1 MRYYA
6 APMEGITGYVFRN
19 AHHACFPGADA
30 YYTPFLTPNQNHA
43 FSSKELN
50 DVLPAHNTGVPVI
63 PQILTNNAADFL
75 WAAGELAQ
83 MGYGEVNLNLGC
95 PSPTVVTKGKGSG
108 MLAEPDKL
116 DRFLDEIYSHA
127 PMKVSVKTRIGL
139 SDESEFPA
147 LMEIF
152 NRYPIAELIVHLRVQ
167 QDMYKNHPRMDAFR
181 LAEENSKSMLAY
193 NGDLNTAGECLS
205 FEEAHP
211 KVQALMLGRGL
222 IVSPGIISQT
232 KSGDS
237 INKSVLK
244 AFHDRIFEGYRET
257 MPGDKPL
264 IFKMR
269 EIWHYMIGCFEDTA
283 RIEKKLK
290 KVGKAAEYAALIQE
304 LFDNCELRKEYV

>member
-1 MRYYA
+1 MRYYV

-30 YYTPFLTPNQNHA
+30 YYTPFLAPNQNHA

-50 DVLPAHNTGVPVI
+50 DVLPAHNADVPVV
-63 PQILTNNAADFL
+63 PQVLTNNAEDFL
-75 WAAGELAQ
+75 WAAGELMQ
-83 MGYGEVNLNLGC
+83 MGYREVNLNLGC
-95 PSPTVVTKGKGSG
+95 PFPTVVTKGKGSG
-108 MLAEPDKL
+108 MLADTDKL

-127 PMKVSVKTRIGL
+127 PMKISVKTRIGL

-147 LMEIF
+147 LMEVF
-152 NRYPIAELIVHLRVQ
+152 SRYPIAELIVHPRVQ
-167 QDMYKNHPRMDAFR
+167 KDMYKNHPRMDAFR
-181 LAEENSKSMLAY
+181 LAEDCAKFPLAY
-193 NGDLNTAGECLS
+193 NGDLNVAEECLS
-205 FEEAHP
+205 LEEAHP

-222 IVSPGIISQT
+222 IANPSIISEI
-232 KSGDS
+232 KSGLPL
-237 INKSVLK
+237 NKSVLK
-244 AFHDRIFEGYRET
+244 IFHDQLFEGYRET

-269 EIWHYMIGCFEDTA
+269 EIWHYMIGLFDDTS

-304 LFDNCELRKEYV
+304 LFDNCKLRRNDV

>member
-1 MRYYA
+1 MRYYV

-30 YYTPFLTPNQNHA
+30 YYTPFLAPNQNHA

-50 DVLPAHNTGVPVI
+50 DVLPEHNAGVPVV
-63 PQILTNNAADFL
+63 PQILTNNTEDFL
-75 WAAGELAQ
+75 WAAGALAQ

-127 PMKVSVKTRIGL
+127 PMKISVKTRIGL

-152 NRYPIAELIVHLRVQ
+152 RRYPIAELIVHPRVQ
-167 QDMYKNHPRMDAFR
+167 KDMYKNHPRMDAFL
-181 LAEENSKSMLAY
+181 LAEDCAGFSLAY
-193 NGDLNTAGECLS
+193 NGDLNAAKDCLA
-205 FEEAHP
+205 FEAAHP

-222 IVSPGIISQT
+222 IANPNIISQI
-232 KSGDS
+232 KSGLS
-237 INKSVLK
+237 LNKSNLK
-244 AFHDRIFEGYRET
+244 DFHDRIFEGYRET

-269 EIWHYMIGCFEDTA
+269 ELWHYMIGCFEDTA
-283 RIEKKLK
+283 KIEKKLK
-290 KVGKAAEYAALIQE
+290 KAGKAAEYAALIQE
-304 LFDNCELRKEYV
+304 LFESCELQRDEV